1 MKTVMSFNKLSSNRW
16 YANIDD
22 YPGDFE
28 DLEMVMGADELLDRL
43 SCGEDFVKVS
53 IIADEIPSYPP
64 NIKLTKY
71 KEDETGAYYIQ
82 DFYDDIQSVYICN
95 VTKFVLGYFPDTIY
109 LTKIIS
115 LM

>member
-1 MKTVMSFNKLSSNRW
+1 MSFNRLSSNRW

-53 IIADEIPSYPP
+53 IYFLH
-64 NIKLTKY
+64 NYHL
-71 KEDETGAYYIQ
+71 YYYTL
-82 DFYDDIQSVYICN
+82 F
-95 VTKFVLGYFPDTIY
+95 
-109 LTKIIS
+109 
-115 LM
+115 

>member
-1 MKTVMSFNKLSSNRW
+1 MSFNRLSSNRW

-53 IIADEIPSYPP
+53 IIHI
-64 NIKLTKY
+64 T
-71 KEDETGAYYIQ
+71 
-82 DFYDDIQSVYICN
+82 
-95 VTKFVLGYFPDTIY
+95 
-109 LTKIIS
+109 
-115 LM
+115 